1 MIVDALF
8 MLEVA
13 KIGFTIPFATRVYLY
28 NDSLT
33 LKSATRAPLIY
44 SGL

>member
-1 MIVDALF
+1 VIIDALF

-28 NDSLT
+28 NNSLT
-33 LKSATRAPLIY
+33 LKSAARAPLTY